1 MWYMKGVMK
10 KFSEKIDFNNYYND
24 KILKR
29 YEVFGDEKIFK
40 GIVDFCGSSTEHDCV
55 FIPNF
60 VSVGYYFSIDW
71 QTIYLISAAKI
82 RNGISEY
89 YTKHIISNSI
99 HEFFSL
105 LFYEVRKWE
114 R

>member
-10 KFSEKIDFNNYYND
+10 NFSEKIDFNNYYND

-60 VSVGYYFSIDW
+60 VSVRYYFSIDW